1 MDAGKQPLD
10 IVQALSN
17 GEESEAQSFK
27 EEGTRDESIAAFSQV
42 CRLPR
47 LTSIAGGSSD
57 STSSPQACDVQGTE
71 SFGTSGQ
78 STLAQESGYN
88 NMMESVTM
96 NSSFEQLY
104 PSFSCSAGDSHGSVQ
119 GYNAVSSYL
128 PKQSNLTIRI
138 DTG

>member
-17 GEESEAQSFK
+17 GEELEAQSFK

-42 CRLPR
+42 CRLPK

-57 STSSPQACDVQGTE
+57 STSSPQACDVRETK
-71 SFGTSGQ
+71 SFGTSDQ
-78 STLAQESGYN
+78 STLAQESGYYS
-88 NMMESVTM
+88 MMESVTT

-104 PSFSCSAGDSHGSVQ
+104 PSFSRPAGDSHGSVQ
-119 GYNAVSSYL
+119 GYIAVGSYS
-128 PKQSNLTIRI
+128 PGKSNLTICVDI
-138 DTG
+138 E

>member
-17 GEESEAQSFK
+17 GEELEAQSFK

-42 CRLPR
+42 CRLPG
-47 LTSIAGGSSD
+47 LTSITGGSSD
-57 STSSPQACDVQGTE
+57 STSSPQACNVQGTE

-78 STLAQESGYN
+78 STLVQASGYCS
-88 NMMESVTM
+88 MMESITT

-104 PSFSCSAGDSHGSVQ
+104 PSFSRSAGDSHGSVQ
-119 GYNAVSSYL
+119 GYTAVSSYL
-128 PKQSNLTIRI
+128 LK
-138 DTG
+138 